1 MTDNQITFEETGYG
15 YYYVDYCG
23 KYTGCIIEAD
33 TSIIKLWQDT
43 GSSCDTFTIDQLE
56 CILNK
61 MKELQR
67 EKR

>member
-1 MTDNQITFEETGYG
+1 M
-15 YYYVDYCG
+15 
-23 KYTGCIIEAD
+23 IEAD

-56 CILNK
+56 CILTK

-67 EKR
+67 ERDEI